1 MYAAIR
7 PAARILPV
15 LLLAAACAKTPTS
28 PSAVDRGPLISQAP
42 LVSLIPQEPPPVPPR
57 DAVAPPAALG
67 ANRFVAFGDSITYG
81 TLSSFDGLFVYDVP
95 AQSYP
100 VRLRL
105 ALNTYHAPQTFTV
118 VNAGVPGEGALEGA
132 RRIQSVI
139 TENHPQGLL
148 LLEGIND
155 LANIQSVAT
164 TATQLARIID
174 VARQNNVTVLVAT
187 MPQTY
192 EVTFPNGEFRDNAA
206 LLVPQYN
213 AEVQRIA
220 SSRLNVYVVDLY
232 RAFGTRR
239 DLIGGDGL
247 HPTEAGYQLMATT
260 FLSSIEAVFPV
271 RGSFQ

>member
-15 LLLAAACAKTPTS
+15 LLLAAACSKTPTS